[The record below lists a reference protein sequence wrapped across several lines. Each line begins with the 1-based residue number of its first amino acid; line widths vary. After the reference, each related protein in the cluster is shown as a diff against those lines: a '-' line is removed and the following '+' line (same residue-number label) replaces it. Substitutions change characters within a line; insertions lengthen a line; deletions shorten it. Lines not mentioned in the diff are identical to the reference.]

1 MENCKYEKDIIEL
14 KLLVPQL
21 QDSVKELVTILRG
34 TNSDGF
40 VSKVKVIAS
49 QVKIQWWF
57 IGGITFVILAAAAFI
72 IRKEIS

>member
-1 MENCKYEKDIIEL
+1 MEDCKYEKDIIEL

-21 QDSVKELVTILRG
+21 QVSVKELVTILQG
-34 TNSDGF
+34 SNSNGF
-40 VSKVKVIAS
+40 VSKLKVIAT

-57 IGGITFVILAAAAFI
+57 IGGISFVILAAAAFI